1 MTTKWIGLPDKEAF
15 VEIFTEVKTVVEYA
29 HRMRGETTDEDL
41 VEKLTW
47 KLEQIIGYKGDG
59 NDFK

>member
-1 MTTKWIGLPDKEAF
+1 MDELMQSVKETLA
-15 VEIFTEVKTVVEYA
+15 YA

-47 KLEQIIGYKGDG
+47 KLESIVETHDG
-59 NDFK
+59 SE